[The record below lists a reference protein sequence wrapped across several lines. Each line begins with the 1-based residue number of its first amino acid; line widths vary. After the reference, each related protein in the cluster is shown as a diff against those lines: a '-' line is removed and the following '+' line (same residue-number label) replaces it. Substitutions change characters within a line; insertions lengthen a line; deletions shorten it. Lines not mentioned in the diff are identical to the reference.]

1 MMRSEKGII
10 TIELIVTAAIIA
22 LIGMAAAM
30 VTSRVITD
38 TGRSGQHM
46 MAVSQVQH
54 AGYWISRDAQ
64 MAEEV
69 TCDTQEPDFLILTW
83 TEQDYEGGEAV
94 YHSVTYF
101 FADMSAATGKLKR
114 SYWSSAGAN
123 VETLIA
129 EHIYYE
135 PTDIDNTSKASYEG
149 AELIVQLTAALGE
162 AREIKEYRVR
172 SRPNF

>member
-1 MMRSEKGII
+1 MMRGEKGII
-10 TIELIVTAAIIA
+10 TIEMIIATAIIA

-38 TGRSGQHM
+38 TERNDGHM
-46 MAVSQVQH
+46 MAVTQVQN

-69 TCDTQEPDFLILTW
+69 TCDAQEPNFLILTW

-114 SYWSSAGAN
+114 SYWSSAGASG
-123 VETLIA
+123 ETLIA
-129 EHIYYE
+129 EHIYYN
-135 PTDIDNTSKASYEG
+135 PTDIDDTSKASYEG
-149 AELIVQLTAALGE
+149 TELIVQLTAILGE